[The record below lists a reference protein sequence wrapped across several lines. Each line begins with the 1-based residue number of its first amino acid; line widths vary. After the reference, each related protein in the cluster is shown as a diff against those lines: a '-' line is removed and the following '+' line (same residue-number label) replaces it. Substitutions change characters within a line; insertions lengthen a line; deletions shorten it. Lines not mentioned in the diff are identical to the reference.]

1 MATSKNG
8 NRMIRY
14 GRPEDAPAL
23 IGEIPV
29 LGRRVIRSAAKKA
42 LPAHQMDNFE
52 ITLLLSGSLT
62 WLINGVLLPQQPQEL
77 LITCPHDHLASPGD
91 SLSRSDA
98 YFLQIDLSPRAGS
111 PWPAVE
117 LQRFRSLLEELGSEP
132 LRTAPAGV
140 EGILSELMREHQQP
154 DGYSASRCRL
164 LLGELL
170 VKLGRSLRPAQDP
183 ARDLILAFLR
193 RRIAVDFDIATMASE
208 LGASS
213 AWLRQECRRL
223 FSRSPVELV
232 RDFRLAQA
240 RRLIVAGR
248 LSISDIAL
256 ACGFSSPQYFAQVF
270 TRLTGVCPRDYR
282 RALAEGSGRLV
293 IDHKR
298 ITQFLDGHFGDT

>member
-1 MATSKNG
+1 MASSKQG

-14 GRPEDAPAL
+14 GRAEDAPAL
-23 IGEIPV
+23 IREIPV

-91 SLSRSDA
+91 NLSRSDA

-111 PWPAVE
+111 PWSAAE
-117 LQRFRSLLEELGSEP
+117 LQRFRSLLRELGSEP
-132 LRTAPAGV
+132 LRTVPAGMEV
-140 EGILSELMREHQQP
+140 LLSELLREHQQP
-154 DGYSASRCRL
+154 DAYSACRCRL

-170 VKLGRSLRPAQDP
+170 VKLGRALRPAPDP
-183 ARDLILAFLR
+183 ARDQILAFLR
-193 RRIAVDFDIATMASE
+193 RRLAADFDIASMAAE
-208 LGASS
+208 LGGSS

-223 FSRSPVELV
+223 FSRGPVELV
-232 RDFRLAQA
+232 REFRLAQA

-248 LSISDIAL
+248 LSISDIAQ
-256 ACGFSSPQYFAQVF
+256 ACGFSSPQYFAHVF

-282 RALAEGSGRLV
+282 RALDEGCGRLV

-298 ITQFLDGHFGDT
+298 LPQFLDGHFD